1 PSLPNGGGYVVPG
14 LYDVNPAKFGQVLN
28 NVTDSSN
35 FGNSSQVFNG
45 VDATVSFRQGGLNLQ
60 GGTSTGQ
67 TTSKFCDVR
76 RNLPELGS
84 SGTGTQFTIG
94 AGLQTSIIGF
104 GSPYCDVSSGFLTQ
118 MRGLA
123 SYAIPKIDAQ
133 VSAVFQ
139 SKPGPALLANWAV
152 PSAIA
157 AQSLGRPLAGNA
169 SNITVNLIEP
179 GAVYGDRVNQLDL
192 RFAKNFR
199 FSARRVMVAVDMY
212 NSLNTTAILTYN
224 TAYTPP

>member
-1 PSLPNGGGYVVPG
+1 VGVT
-14 LYDVNPAKFGQVLN
+14 VNLRQRDL
-28 NVTDSSN
+28 
-35 FGNSSQVFNG
+35 
-45 VDATVSFRQGGLNLQ
+45 TVQGGF
-60 GGTSTGQ
+60 GTGQ

-123 SYAIPKIDAQ
+123 SYNIPKIDAL

-139 SKPGPALLANWAV
+139 SKPGPAILANWVV
-152 PSAIA
+152 PSATA
-157 AQSLGRPLAGNA
+157 ALTLGRPLAGNA
-169 SNITVNLIEP
+169 ANITVNLIEP
-179 GAVYGDRVNQLDL
+179 GTIYGDRVNQLDL
-192 RFAKNFR
+192 RFAKNLR
-199 FSARRVMVAVDMY
+199 FGGRRVMLAVDMY
-212 NSLNTTAILTYN
+212 NALDTTAILTYN
-224 TAYTPP
+224 TAYTPPTATSPTGVYGQPLTVATPRMVRFTAELGF